1 MRKDNK
7 IVYGDFEITPNSP
20 VEDIEFL
27 IRYLS
32 RQYRLI
38 GKAKIENETDKIEF
52 HSEVASE
59 IEENLKEELS
69 KFSYNELSKYF
80 DARENFWKS
89 PFENN
94 FSQNTPSPQIQAT
107 QKARSIAREVAK
119 PQSPESQK

>member
-7 IVYGDFEITPNSP
+7 IVYGDFEITPNSH

-107 QKARSIAREVAK
+107 QKARSIAKEVAK